1 MQVFWGRIFLVKGR
15 SPIWGSQG
23 TKSVEMQKVEL
34 GLLWPGVVLSLG
46 GEGVAVQAS
55 FNSGG
60 WRGSVDPGS

>member
-34 GLLWPGVVLSLG
+34 GLYGQALYCHWEGREWQYKRLLTADAGKGV
-46 GEGVAVQAS
+46 
-55 FNSGG
+55 
-60 WRGSVDPGS
+60 